1 MNRTALLKRISAL
14 ESRKATAFKPPAP
27 ILYGSVAVAIIAY
40 RGKRKV
46 RDGLLASYARAC
58 RYKGGVSEMLA
69 ATPDV
74 FAKKH
79 LRQKPPWSAPENVAD
94 AHRYVLS
101 YIEPTGPVE
110 PTPAVAAF
118 LQECRDKAER
128 LRAEV

>member
-1 MNRTALLKRISAL
+1 
-14 ESRKATAFKPPAP
+14 
-27 ILYGSVAVAIIAY
+27 
-40 RGKRKV
+40 V
-46 RDGLLASYARAC
+46 RDGLLAAYAKAC

-101 YIEPTGPVE
+101 YVERPTVE

-118 LQECRDKAER
+118 LAECRVKAER
-128 LRAEV
+128 LKANGGIGCDR